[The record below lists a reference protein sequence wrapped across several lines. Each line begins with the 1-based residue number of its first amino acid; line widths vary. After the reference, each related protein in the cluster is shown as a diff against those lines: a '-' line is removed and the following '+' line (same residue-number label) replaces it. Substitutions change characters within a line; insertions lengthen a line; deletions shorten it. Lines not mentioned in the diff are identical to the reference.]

1 MARPPSVD
9 PLQKTILDLGRHIGQ
24 QLAEAITSG
33 FSEALE
39 TRGPRAPGRPRGS
52 GAAAPSASASSES
65 ACKVPSCGRKSAA
78 KGLCQNHYGKARRL
92 KMDPDALSPSQLT
105 TLGQDGR
112 AQRRLKS
119 AGR

>member
-1 MARPPSVD
+1 MARSPSVS
-9 PLQKTILDLGRHIGQ
+9 PLHQTIQDLGRQIGQ
-24 QLAEAITSG
+24 QLAEAITAG
-33 FSEALE
+33 FSDSLDA
-39 TRGPRAPGRPRGS
+39 RGGRGPGRPRATAV
-52 GAAAPSASASSES
+52 AAASGE
-65 ACKVPSCGRKSAA
+65 ACKVPGCGRKSAA

-92 KMDPDALSPSQLT
+92 KMDPESLTPQQLT

>member
-9 PLQKTILDLGRHIGQ
+9 PLQQTILDLGRHIGQ

-33 FSEALE
+33 FSDALE
-39 TRGPRAPGRPRGS
+39 TRGGARSPGRPRGS
-52 GAAAPSASASSES
+52 ASAAAPSASGES